1 MHHNTRGILEM
12 SAAMTLSGTIGWMVV
27 ASQRPVVE
35 VVFWRCF
42 LGALCLLPICWRM
55 GCLHRA
61 MMLPHQWLLAIGVGI
76 AIVLNWLLLF
86 AAYAHTSISVATLVY
101 NTQPFML
108 LGLSAIFLQERIR
121 TRHIGWLLLSFA
133 GVLLIVQARPDG
145 AYLYGILLALGAA
158 LCYAIAALLTKI
170 LNDVPPQLISLVQTL
185 VGTVLLLPFAWRA
198 APMTNTAWPWLITL
212 GVVHTGFMYILLYS
226 AIQRLP
232 TLLVATLSFLY
243 PLVTLLIDF
252 WVFAVHPGS
261 LQIAGGIVIL
271 LATAGMVATTKNKLQ
286 QSE

>member
-12 SAAMTLSGTIGWMVV
+12 SAAMILSGTIGWMVV

-42 LGALCLLPICWRM
+42 FGALCLLLICWRM
-55 GCLHRA
+55 AYLRRA
-61 MMLPHQWLLAIGVGI
+61 MMSPRQWGLAIGVGL

-108 LGLSAIFLQERIR
+108 LALSAVLLRERIR
-121 TRHIGWLLLSFA
+121 TRHLAWLLLSFA
-133 GVLLIVQARPDG
+133 GVLLIVQARPGG

-170 LNDVPPQLISLVQTL
+170 LQGVPPQLISLVQTL

-198 APMTNTAWPWLITL
+198 APMASASWPWLITL
-212 GVVHTGFMYILLYS
+212 GVVHTGVMYILLYS

-232 TLLVATLSFLY
+232 TLLIATLSFLY
-243 PLVTLLIDF
+243 PLVTLLIDV
-252 WVFAVHPGS
+252 WVFALRPS
-261 LQIAGGIVIL
+261 PLQIAGGIAIL
-271 LATAGMVATTKNKLQ
+271 CATAGMVATTKNKPT
-286 QSE
+286 

>member
-1 MHHNTRGILEM
+1 
-12 SAAMTLSGTIGWMVV
+12 
-27 ASQRPVVE
+27 
-35 VVFWRCF
+35 
-42 LGALCLLPICWRM
+42 
-55 GCLHRA
+55 
-61 MMLPHQWLLAIGVGI
+61 
-76 AIVLNWLLLF
+76 
-86 AAYAHTSISVATLVY
+86 
-101 NTQPFML
+101 ML

-226 AIQRLP
+226 ASQRLP